1 MGKKELT
8 PEDMEDHAKASVMR
22 GINSMTDFSNPVS
35 IMNTSAL
42 MLQTALNMYS
52 MVLSKEDMRELLDM
66 ARKQLEDNVEDTVY
80 H

>member
-35 IMNTSAL
+35 IMNTSA
-42 MLQTALNMYS
+42 
-52 MVLSKEDMRELLDM
+52 
-66 ARKQLEDNVEDTVY
+66 
-80 H
+80 